1 MQKKFIIF
9 NLFLS
14 ISNLLGISY
23 IIVNTHQIPKDNK
36 VETIDTVTDSGVV
49 NIKRAT
55 VYNAVVE
62 QCNSDPFT
70 TADGSKIDK
79 VKLESGDLRWIALSQ
94 DLIDDAYKARVHPGL
109 FKGEFKFGDTLRV
122 ESKTH
127 SSMNGL
133 WVVRDCMNRRY
144 KNSMD
149 FLLPLKGKRILGRD
163 FKISKKY

>member
-1 MQKKFIIF
+1 MNRTLRRPMFRMGGSAEGITSG
-9 NLFLS
+9 LS
-14 ISNLLGISY
+14 MPRQGY
-23 IIVNTHQIPKDNK
+23 KDAK
-36 VETIDTVTDSGVV
+36 LVEVPEEKGAPI
-49 NIKRAT
+49 
-55 VYNAVVE
+55 
-62 QCNSDPFT
+62 
-70 TADGSKIDK
+70 
-79 VKLESGDLRWIALSQ
+79 SQ